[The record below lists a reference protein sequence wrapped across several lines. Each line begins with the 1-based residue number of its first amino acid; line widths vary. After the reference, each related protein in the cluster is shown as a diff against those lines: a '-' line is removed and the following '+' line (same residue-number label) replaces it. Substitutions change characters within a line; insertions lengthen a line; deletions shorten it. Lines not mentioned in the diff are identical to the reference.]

1 MQVPSGISDSVAAS
15 GSTAATPAS
24 GAVIATLAAASLPAG
39 KYLVQA
45 EVHESGTPDANAVNA
60 QLKAGATVLANLP
73 TNASSTT
80 PCAPLRVTLDGA
92 TALTLNVGA
101 AAGGAA
107 AVYNGT
113 ITATKIA

>member
-1 MQVPSGISDSVAAS
+1 MQVATGIKDSIAAS
-15 GSTAATPAS
+15 GSTAAAPAS
-24 GAVIATLAAASLPAG
+24 GAVIATLVTPQQG
-39 KYLVQA
+39 TYLVQA
-45 EVHESGTPDANAVNA
+45 EVHESGTVDANAINA

-73 TNASSTT
+73 TNGSSTQ
-80 PCAPLRVTLDGA
+80 PSAPLRVTLDGS
-92 TALTLNVGA
+92 TSLSLNVGA